1 VISTALR
8 LKQSEFGK
16 RNDVIKFSLT
26 LAVSLLSAA
35 SAPAAASP
43 PAVPAP
49 FVCPVKH
56 PVPQAQLS
64 EVPEVIDTEMEK
76 RFDAVMADNKSKKV
90 KGEVHATTLTVRP
103 ALMSALAQVT
113 GCGALIDKEESCSR
127 YFSPEVG
134 SPIAIFMDMKKTHP
148 LRKQFE
154 LAIQALPNRHERE
167 AALHCIKLTG
177 K

>member
-1 VISTALR
+1 
-8 LKQSEFGK
+8 
-16 RNDVIKFSLT
+16 VIKFSLT
-26 LAVSLLSAA
+26 LAVSLLTAA
-35 SAPAAASP
+35 SAHASAFSP
-43 PAVPAP
+43 PVPAP

-64 EVPEVIDTEMEK
+64 DVPPVIDTEMEK

-90 KGEVHATTLTVRP
+90 NGAVHATTLTVQP
-103 ALMSALAQVT
+103 ALMTALAQVT

-148 LRKQFE
+148 LRMQFE
-154 LAIQALPNRHERE
+154 TAIKALPNKYERE